1 MLDNRF
7 NVDSILQTIIPDV
20 IEAFVDFYGEE
31 ERANITNRFNSII
44 TIGYLSLNS
53 YSNLVY
59 EAKKQVKAEA
69 IKHFFKL
76 LNMDYDEDLATILFG
91 SLSTLENGF
100 IGDYYKNRDN
110 NYSKSFIDDFV
121 KKIREYYESHGKVVS
136 DDEICKML
144 DSYENVF
151 IDSVAFEKKT
161 FNEKYGKY
169 QSYLQQIEKI
179 KDDMNKK
186 YFMLYLKKIM
196 PYLSKVDQQKIANID
211 IDNYFLYTFEEG
223 GLYLSFTADISHNT
237 KISAFTSES
246 ERMLND
252 DNVPEWQK
260 ESIIS
265 ERIDYFRNM
274 GFNHGDDY
282 KAYLAD
288 SECQKIIP
296 SFEHADKICSLKTF
310 LEHQAVEETILA
322 MPHLAANKK
331 RVEEANLVIK
341 EGEFLSTI
349 IKELTCIVPN
359 YKLVDGKLVY
369 CPVMYINGNRDV
381 ESFDC
386 TLIHE
391 LNHIYELSLLGYD
404 EKMIHSVSGW
414 DICDDEIKDKEEV
427 SHEKDPN
434 KRSYEMLNEVINE
447 IIAQEI
453 CTLMHKN
460 GKFLIGDS
468 QTSIDTSR
476 SSYAKLFCLVREFY
490 FEFKD
495 AIIAS
500 RKNGN
505 IQAIY
510 DAVGKDNFE
519 ALNLLC
525 YDYEMYFSGFKIYN
539 LYNALE
545 KNVDNEL
552 TRFHNECLRKKDEI
566 IERMRANS
574 KEKKQ
579 SI

>member
-1 MLDNRF
+1 MLESKLNI
-7 NVDSILQTIIPDV
+7 DSFLQTIIPDA

-44 TIGYLSLNS
+44 TIGYLSLNG

-76 LNMDYDEDLATILFG
+76 LNIDYDETLAKIFFG
-91 SLSTLENGF
+91 SLSSIEKGTLD
-100 IGDYYKNRDN
+100 DYYKNKDKD
-110 NYSKSFIDDFV
+110 YFKSFIDDFAS
-121 KKIREYYESHGKVVS
+121 KIREHLKSQGKVVS
-136 DDEICKML
+136 SDEIYQML
-144 DSYENVF
+144 DSYESAF
-151 IDSVAFEKKT
+151 KDSVVFEKKI

-186 YFMLYLKKIM
+186 YFMLYLKEIM
-196 PYLSKVDQQKIANID
+196 PYLSAADQQKIANID

-252 DNVPEWQK
+252 DNVPDWQK
-260 ESIIS
+260 ESIRS
-265 ERIDYFRNM
+265 ERIDYFKKM
-274 GFNHGDDY
+274 GFDYGDDY
-282 KAYLAD
+282 EAYLAD
-288 SECQKIIP
+288 SECKRIIP
-296 SFEHADKICSLKTF
+296 SLEHADKICSLKTS

-322 MPHLAANKK
+322 MPHIAAVKK
-331 RVEEANLVIK
+331 RVDEADLVIK

-359 YKLVDGKLVY
+359 YKLVDGKLEY
-369 CPVMYINGNRDV
+369 YPVMHINGNRDI

-391 LNHIYELSLLGYD
+391 LNHIYELCLLGYD

-434 KRSYEMLNEVINE
+434 KRNYEMLNEVINE
-447 IIAQEI
+447 LLAQEI
-453 CTLMHKN
+453 CTLMHKK
-460 GKFLIGDS
+460 GKFLLGDS
-468 QTSIDTSR
+468 QTSINTSR
-476 SSYAKLFCLVREFY
+476 SSYAKLFCLVKEFY

-495 AIIAS
+495 SIIAS

-525 YDYEMYFSGFKIYN
+525 HDYEMYFSGFKIYN

-545 KNVDNEL
+545 KGVDNDL

-566 IERMRANS
+566 IERMRAYS